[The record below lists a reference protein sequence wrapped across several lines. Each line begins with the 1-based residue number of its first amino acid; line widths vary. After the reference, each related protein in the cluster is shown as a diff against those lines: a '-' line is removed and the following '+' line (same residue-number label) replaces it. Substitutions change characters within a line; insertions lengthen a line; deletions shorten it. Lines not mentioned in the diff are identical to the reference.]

1 MAGQRASG
9 RGTLQAAAASPST
22 LSLAL
27 ALLVRLTGR
36 QAGWQAGWQAGRH
49 TGNETEKGKETAFC
63 SASAQGAL
71 LTVVPLCCGGGGGG
85 GGLRTAAGTGGD
97 RGANMAECALLNK

>member
-1 MAGQRASG
+1 M
-9 RGTLQAAAASPST
+9 PSHSHS
-22 LSLAL
+22 LS
-27 ALLVRLTGR
+27 LLVRLTGR
-36 QAGWQAGWQAGRH
+36 QAGGLAGWQAGKH

-71 LTVVPLCCGGGGGG
+71 LTVVPRCCGGGGG